1 MIRINVVAVGKLK
14 DKFYREAADEYLK
27 RLKRFAS
34 VTETEC
40 TEYPDSPNSL
50 AADRES
56 KEIMTKLKGH
66 VVLLDVGGEEM
77 SSERFSEYLE
87 RLAASGK
94 SEVTFVIGGSRGVSA
109 DVKKAADI
117 RLGFGKMTFP
127 HALARVML
135 LEQIY
140 RAFAIMSGSPYHK

>member
-1 MIRINVVAVGKLK
+1 
-14 DKFYREAADEYLK
+14 
-27 RLKRFAS
+27 
-34 VTETEC
+34 
-40 TEYPDSPNSL
+40 
-50 AADRES
+50 
-56 KEIMTKLKGH
+56 MTKLKGH

-109 DVKKAADI
+109 DVKKAADF

-140 RAFAIMSGSPYHK
+140 RAFAIMSGIPYHK